1 MAFRLDQ
8 LARVCGARLEG
19 DGAIHVRGPATLEL
33 AGPDEISFLANP
45 RYSGQLRTT
54 NAAAVVVA
62 NDFVVEREGLALL
75 RTDDPSRCFSR
86 VVEAFAAERPSLPV
100 GVHPRAHVAAD
111 VQIGAGVAIGPN
123 ATIESGAVLGDG
135 VVVWSG
141 AYVGVGSRIGARSV
155 LWPGATVLDGV
166 TIGER
171 CVLHAGCVVGAD
183 GFGFEPTPR
192 GWIKIPQCG
201 TVVLEDDVEL
211 GANAT
216 VDRGRFGATRIGRG
230 SKLDNLV
237 HIAHNVQVGPD
248 CVMAAQAG
256 IAGSAQLARGVVVG
270 GQVGIGGHVKIASG
284 VRLAGQSGAYGD
296 IAEAGDYLDSPAR
309 PKREVLRRMAA
320 AGRSEELRR
329 RVRELEERLAA
340 LEGRTT

>member
-8 LARVCGARLEG
+8 LARLCGARLEG
-19 DGAIHVRGPATLEL
+19 VGETLVRGPATLEL
-33 AGPDEISFLANP
+33 AGPDEVSFLANP

-54 NAAAVVVA
+54 RAAAVVVA
-62 NDFVVEREGLALL
+62 NDFVVEREGLVLL

-86 VVEAFAAERPSLPV
+86 VVEAFAGERPAVPT
-100 GVHPRAHVAAD
+100 GVHPRACVAPDA
-111 VQIGAGVAIGPN
+111 QLGQGVAIGPN

-135 VVVWSG
+135 VVVWAG
-141 AYVGVGSRIGARSV
+141 AYVGGGARIGARSV
-155 LWPGATVLDGV
+155 LWPGAAVLDGV
-166 TIGER
+166 TVGER
-171 CVLHAGCVVGAD
+171 CVLHSGCVVGAD

-211 GANAT
+211 GANST

-230 SKLDNLV
+230 CKIDNLV
-237 HIAHNVQVGPD
+237 HVAHNVQIGPD
-248 CVMAAQAG
+248 CVMAAQSG
-256 IAGSAQLARGVVVG
+256 IAGSSQLARGVVVG

-284 VRLAGQSGAYGD
+284 VRLAGQAGVYGD
-296 IAEAGDYLDSPAR
+296 LTEAGDYLDSPAR
-309 PKREVLRRMAA
+309 PKREALRRMAA
-320 AGRSEELRR
+320 SGRAEELLR
-329 RVRELEERLAA
+329 RVRQLEERLAA